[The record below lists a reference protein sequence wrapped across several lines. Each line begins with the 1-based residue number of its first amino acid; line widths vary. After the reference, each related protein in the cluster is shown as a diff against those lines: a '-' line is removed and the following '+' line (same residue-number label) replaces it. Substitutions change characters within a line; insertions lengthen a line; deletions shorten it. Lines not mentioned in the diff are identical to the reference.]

1 LPIVFNL
8 SSAVNQV
15 KFKLGRD
22 LLVLSGGQ
30 FVGKVVGFVTF
41 AYLARTLGPE
51 SYGVVEYAVGLT
63 VFFAMM
69 VDWGLGPIGVRELA
83 AKRETAE
90 SLAAL
95 ISGARL
101 MIACV
106 AIPVLGLA
114 AHWSGQP
121 ESAVKL
127 VWLYGLTLL
136 AVPWK
141 QDWLLQSREMMN
153 AAAFAELLRTCVF
166 AAAVVILVHSQLDI
180 LYVGVAEIA
189 AVALTAAYYLRTQ
202 NRRICPVRLKFT
214 PREVIH
220 LLREAFSVG
229 LGNVVS
235 AFVQY
240 APLFLVAN
248 LVGGVALA
256 WFGASHRVVISLVT
270 FSWIYHWNL
279 FPTMARRAAGSPEE
293 FHALIGASFRVV
305 AWGGILIALILT
317 LAGQPLMALGFGAS
331 FAEAAPAFSVL
342 IWTLPL
348 TLCAGHARWALIAK
362 GLQRY
367 VLFAQIAGAAVV
379 LVVGLALTNHFGA
392 VGAAIAAMAASL
404 AIWIVAHVFAVRS
417 VGPMPGIAPLL
428 LPACGAG
435 LAALLALGL
444 DAHPLLDTMAAG
456 TVYVLFALLA
466 DRKLLPDLLRLMQAK
481 ADMEGRPHA
490 AP

>member
-1 LPIVFNL
+1 
-8 SSAVNQV
+8 V

-30 FVGKVVGFVTF
+30 FVSKVVGFVAF

-63 VFFAMM
+63 IFFAMLI
-69 VDWGLGPIGVRELA
+69 DWGLGPIGVRELA
-83 AKRETAE
+83 AKPEKAE

-106 AIPVLGLA
+106 AIPVLGLVA
-114 AHWSGQP
+114 YWSSQP
-121 ESAVKL
+121 ETAVKL
-127 VWLYGLTLL
+127 VWLYALSLL
-136 AVPWK
+136 AVAWK
-141 QDWLLQSREMMN
+141 QDWLLQGREMMN
-153 AAAFAELLRTCVF
+153 AAAFAELLRTCAF
-166 AAAVVILVHSQLDI
+166 AAVVVLFVRSEIDI
-180 LYVGVAEIA
+180 LYVGLSEIA
-189 AVALTAAYYLRTQ
+189 AVGLTAAYYLRTQ
-202 NRRICPVRLKFT
+202 SQQICPVRLRFAPKEVAQLI
-214 PREVIH
+214 REG
-220 LLREAFSVG
+220 FSIG
-229 LGNVVS
+229 LSNVVS

-248 LVGGVALA
+248 LVGGVSLA
-256 WFGASHRVVISLVT
+256 WFGASHRIVISLVT

-279 FPTMARRAAGSPEE
+279 FPTMARRAATSPDE

-305 AWGGILIALILT
+305 SWGGILVALILT
-317 LAGQPLMALGFGAS
+317 IAGRPLMVLGFGAS

-367 VLFAQIAGAAVV
+367 VLFAQMAGAATV
-379 LVVGLALTNHFGA
+379 LMVGLALTGRFGA
-392 VGAAIAAMAASL
+392 VGAAIAATGASI
-404 AIWIVAHVFAVRS
+404 AIWTVAHIFAVRN
-417 VGPMPGIAPLL
+417 VGPMPGITALL
-428 LPACGAG
+428 LPACAAG
-435 LAALLALGL
+435 LAMLLARTL
-444 DAHPLLDTMAAG
+444 DAHPLLDAMAAG
-456 TVYVLFALLA
+456 TVYVLFALVI

-481 ADMEGRPHA
+481 ADVEGTPRTA
-490 AP
+490 A